1 MLDRSL
7 QRKVLEANVYCS
19 GNKNGCQWVGEL
31 RHLVRHE
38 KEECGWAVVECS
50 YQCGA
55 HLPRRL
61 MDEHQLNEC
70 PQRPIDAKLESFTRR
85 IEKQLEREVKKM
97 ETKLMTER
105 QHHEIEIKK
114 LETKLT
120 DEKEQH
126 EREMEAIKTKLT
138 AMETGLTAER
148 EQHEREMKAMETK
161 LTATLETESGRYK
174 KELVTLME
182 KIEKIKV
189 YCMFVVWTILGLAL
203 VIYYNYQ
210 QCHLVGIKAQDFHF
224 FVCLARPSSCKQWYI
239 IQRFDQGRHSVI
251 HCTQ

>member
-1 MLDRSL
+1 MGGQWWSAATSV
-7 QRKVLEANVYCS
+7 VLTV
-19 GNKNGCQWVGEL
+19 
-31 RHLVRHE
+31 
-38 KEECGWAVVECS
+38 
-50 YQCGA
+50 
-55 HLPRRL
+55 LPRRL
-61 MDEHQLNEC
+61 MDEHQLDEC
-70 PQRPIDAKLESFTRR
+70 LQRPIDAKLESFTRR

-105 QHHEIEIKK
+105 EQHEREIKK
-114 LETKLT
+114 LKTKVT

-126 EREMEAIKTKLT
+126 EREMKAMETKLTAMEIKLT

-161 LTATLETESGRYK
+161 LTAALETESGRYK

-203 VIYYNYQ
+203 IIYFYSRQ
-210 QCHLVGIKAQDFHF
+210 DHLVGIRAQDFISL
-224 FVCLARPSSCKQWYI
+224 CSWLGLAHACKQWYV
-239 IQRFDQGRHSVI
+239 IQRFDQGCHSSYR
-251 HCTQ
+251 TQAKTW